1 MAPALLR
8 NDSYDLVPR
17 VSSSS
22 SRCKVNSIPKVS
34 VIDLNTYETEEHLTD
49 DIISSLK
56 VSGGCIIRNMYQQST
71 LDAMEQEIRPYINAT
86 GKATNKREDF
96 VPSSTKLVTGLL
108 SKSRTYALSV
118 AGNKAW
124 RTVCDHFLTS
134 TLSNSWHG
142 TQSRTSTSAPQLS
155 TTVTFSISPGTPAQG
170 LHRDDD
176 IYHTQHPASPTH
188 HLGRDTMLCLFVAG
202 APCTPANGATRFV
215 PGSHLWDYRIPPP
228 AYNPDNPLFA
238 HAAMQPGDAFMMLG
252 GTYHGAGA
260 NTTQGEERL
269 VYAAFATRGYLRQ
282 EENQYLAN
290 DLERIRELP
299 VGLQRWAG
307 FGASKPFMG
316 WVDMEEPVRLL
327 SGEGVDVGEV
337 EFW

>member
-8 NDSYDLVPR
+8 NDSYDLEPR
-17 VSSSS
+17 KSPSS
-22 SRCKVNSIPKVS
+22 SRSKVTSIPKVS
-34 VIDLNTYETEEHLTD
+34 EIDFNAYETEERLID

-56 VSGGCIIRNMYQQST
+56 VSGGCIIRSMYQQST
-71 LDAMEQEIRPYINAT
+71 LHAMEQEIRPYINAT
-86 GKATNKREDF
+86 GKAT
-96 VPSSTKLVTGLL
+96 ST
-108 SKSRTYALSV
+108 
-118 AGNKAW
+118 
-124 RTVCDHFLTS
+124 

-176 IYHTQHPASPTH
+176 IYHTQHPAAPSH

-202 APCTPANGATRFV
+202 KKCTPANGATRFV
-215 PGSHLWDYRIPPP
+215 PGSHLWDYCVPPP
-228 AYNPDNPLFA
+228 TYPSSADTNGNEDGDHTLFA
-238 HAAMQPGDAFMMLG
+238 HAAMNPGDAFMMLG
-252 GTYHGAGA
+252 GTYHGAGS
-260 NTTQGEERL
+260 NTTRDEERL
-269 VYAAFATRGYLRQ
+269 VYAAFATRGFLRQ

-290 DLERIRELP
+290 HLERIRELP
-299 VGLQRWAG
+299 IELQRFAG
-307 FGASKPFMG
+307 FGASKPYMG

-327 SGEGVDVGEV
+327 NGDGVEMGEV